1 MKKTVRVLL
10 ILLFAAVFLF
20 SGWQLLKTL
29 NTYREGREAYDA
41 LERHV
46 SPGAASEAETPAGPP
61 EELELEVSAK
71 PERPD
76 LSGWPQVDFEAL
88 SKINPDIVGWICIE
102 GTNINYPV
110 VQGTDNDYYLT
121 HLFDGTDN
129 SSGCIFLDYRCSA
142 DFSDWH
148 SIVYGH
154 HRKDNRMFS
163 GLMAYKEQEFYD
175 EHPVVLL
182 VTPAAYYRIQL
193 FSGYVT
199 DDSVNAWELS
209 REDLDVAVWLRELQ
223 ARSCFASDHL
233 PEETDRIVTL
243 STCTYEFANAKFLV
257 HGYIA
262 ETIQI
267 AE

>member
-1 MKKTVRVLL
+1 
-10 ILLFAAVFLF
+10 
-20 SGWQLLKTL
+20 
-29 NTYREGREAYDA
+29 
-41 LERHV
+41 
-46 SPGAASEAETPAGPP
+46 
-61 EELELEVSAK
+61 
-71 PERPD
+71 
-76 LSGWPQVDFEAL
+76 
-88 SKINPDIVGWICIE
+88 
-102 GTNINYPV
+102 
-110 VQGTDNDYYLT
+110 
-121 HLFDGTDN
+121 
-129 SSGCIFLDYRCSA
+129 
-142 DFSDWH
+142 
-148 SIVYGH
+148 
-154 HRKDNRMFS
+154 MFS

-175 EHPVVLL
+175 EHPTVLL

-209 REDLDVAVWLRELQ
+209 REDIDVAAWLRELQ